1 MQEWMELVEYK
12 NCWEGPRPRSIRV
25 IIFNYT
31 TDDNS
36 GFFFLAEHKIK
47 VYTRQKKSEWSH
59 EVIKVTGSLCS
70 LVGGRWGS
78 LSHLRTST
86 LQREGPGATVVVIW
100 CFHRLPLGQGDNLT
114 GGKYLELHISCLDEN
129 WNSLWKN
136 KKRMMAAFRLPA
148 VGAASNIAWC
158 LVNQGQTLHLLTYC
172 RVTAIQGLR
181 ELHHQA
187 LTEAV
192 VSASMLSVT
201 ESCQQLMQTSIHGWD
216 NIQGWRHLLLRPM
229 EF

>member
-1 MQEWMELVEYK
+1 M
-12 NCWEGPRPRSIRV
+12 

-129 WNSLWKN
+129 
-136 KKRMMAAFRLPA
+136 
-148 VGAASNIAWC
+148 
-158 LVNQGQTLHLLTYC
+158 
-172 RVTAIQGLR
+172 
-181 ELHHQA
+181 
-187 LTEAV
+187 
-192 VSASMLSVT
+192 
-201 ESCQQLMQTSIHGWD
+201 
-216 NIQGWRHLLLRPM
+216 
-229 EF
+229 